1 MMRVLSMT
9 FFRLLKRPTY
19 SWLNELKS
27 SHSVHLS
34 FHSHEYGPDNIAPPD
49 YKHVVKLA
57 RQYPNGIPSMS
68 KLLRSK
74 QSLDFKKLLSSWPI
88 DRLDVHGYAPLHYAA
103 NEGRE
108 DLVNLVSFSDS
119 AQKHL
124 ITTWVILFFEY
135 FMNIP
140 CSRREL

>member
-1 MMRVLSMT
+1 
-9 FFRLLKRPTY
+9 
-19 SWLNELKS
+19 
-27 SHSVHLS
+27 
-34 FHSHEYGPDNIAPPD
+34 
-49 YKHVVKLA
+49 
-57 RQYPNGIPSMS
+57 MS

-124 ITTWVILFFEY
+124 ITTWVILFFYEY
-135 FMNIP
+135 SLLAARTNLSATNP
-140 CSRREL
+140 